1 MSKRVFD
8 FVAAAA
14 AIVALCPVWLAIAA
28 LIWLDDGGSP
38 LFVQNRVGARK
49 RVFKIY
55 KLRTMRDERIT
66 RVGRVLRATGL
77 DELPQLINV
86 LRGDMSLVGPRP
98 LTPADVA
105 RLGWDGGAHALRWSV
120 EPGITGLA
128 QLYAGRGARLS
139 WFLDR
144 RYIESWRPRLDAV
157 IIGLTLVIAVIGKR
171 RVRGWLR
178 RYSARATVSEA
189 GALGSW
195 ARRMRN
201 GTLFTTP
208 FTSAEKRYSSSSA
221 SRTIRRTVGMS

>member
-8 FVAAAA
+8 LAAAA
-14 AIVALCPVWLAIAA
+14 VGIVVLCPVWLTIAA
-28 LIWLDDGGSP
+28 LISIEDGGSP
-38 LFVQNRVGARK
+38 LFVQDRVGFRK
-49 RVFKIY
+49 RPFPILKF
-55 KLRTMRDERIT
+55 RTMRDGRIT
-66 RVGRVLRATGL
+66 RIGRVLRTTGL
-77 DELPQLINV
+77 DELPQLANV
-86 LRGDMSLVGPRP
+86 LLGEMSLVGPRP

-105 RLGWDGGAHALRWSV
+105 RLGWDGSAHARRWSV

-144 RYIESWRPRLDAV
+144 RYVESWCPRLDVA

-178 RYSARATVSEA
+178 SYSTRATVSG
-189 GALGSW
+189 GASGDC

-201 GTLFTTP
+201 GTLVATP
-208 FTSAEKRYSSSSA
+208 LTSAEKR
-221 SRTIRRTVGMS
+221 